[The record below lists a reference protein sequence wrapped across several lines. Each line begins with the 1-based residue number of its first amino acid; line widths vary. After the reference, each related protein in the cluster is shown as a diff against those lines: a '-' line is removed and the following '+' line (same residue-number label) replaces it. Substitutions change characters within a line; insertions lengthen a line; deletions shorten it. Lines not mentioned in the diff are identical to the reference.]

1 MQPPAIRYKPGLSG
15 WRYTLREQ
23 MRHLLE
29 FVLEHGYSVLF
40 GFVLAEQLG
49 LPLPAVPVL
58 LAVGA
63 LIGRG
68 DFGLPHA
75 LAVATIAAVLADLF
89 WYALGRLR
97 GRAVIEL
104 LCRFSLEPDSCVRRT
119 SDAFTR
125 FGLRS
130 LLIAKFIPGWST
142 AAPPVAG
149 MTRVAVWRFV
159 AWDAAGSLVWSAGF
173 LAVGVAFST
182 ELERAAEWAVRLG
195 SWLLLLL
202 LGALA
207 AYLAFKYEQR
217 RRFLRSL
224 RVARIKPE
232 EVKRKLE
239 SGEPLAIIDLRHAA
253 EFAADGKMLPGAMR
267 LDPEVLTAAP
277 EAIPRD
283 RDVILYCS

>member
-1 MQPPAIRYKPGLSG
+1 
-15 WRYTLREQ
+15 

-29 FVLEHGYSVLF
+29 FLVEHGYALLF

-75 LAVATIAAVLADLF
+75 LAVATIAAVIADLF
-89 WYALGRLR
+89 WYALGRSR
-97 GRAVIEL
+97 GRAVLEF

-119 SDAFTR
+119 SDAFGR
-125 FGLRS
+125 FGVRS

-149 MTRVAVWRFV
+149 MTRVSVWRFM
-159 AWDAAGSLVWSAGF
+159 AWDAAGSLVWSAAF
-173 LAVGVAFST
+173 LAAGTAFST
-182 ELERAAEWAVRLG
+182 ELERVAEFALRLG
-195 SWLLLLL
+195 SWLLVLL

-207 AYLAFKYEQR
+207 GYLALKYTQR

-232 EVKRKLE
+232 EVKRRLE
-239 SGEPLAIIDLRHAA
+239 AGEEMAIIDLRHAA
-253 EFAADGKMLPGAMR
+253 EFAADAKMLPGAIR
-267 LDPEVLTAAP
+267 FDPEELAAAP
-277 EAIPRD
+277 GSLPRD
-283 RDVILYCS
+283 REVILYCS